1 MRYTRNENVWEV
13 NGRRSVTR
21 FFVMFFVR
29 SHVDFRRGER
39 VGRGGHGEIGDGVRV
54 RCAKRIDERA
64 TGTAT
69 IERWE

>member
-1 MRYTRNENVWEV
+1 
-13 NGRRSVTR
+13 
-21 FFVMFFVR
+21 MFFVR